1 MPRYDSLAG
10 SDRDA
15 FQVGTYELDYRYD
28 NDLEI
33 NNTYEENADPAL
45 QTA

>member
-1 MPRYDSLAG
+1 MPRYDSLSG

-15 FQVGTYELDYRYD
+15 WQVGTYELDYRYD
-28 NDLEI
+28 NDLE
-33 NNTYEENADPAL
+33 NHQRLWRNADTAL

>member
-10 SDRDA
+10 SDRDV

-33 NNTYEENADPAL
+33 NNHEENADLAL
-45 QTA
+45 

>member
-15 FQVGTYELDYRYD
+15 LQVGTYELDYRYD
-28 NDLEI
+28 NDLE
-33 NNTYEENADPAL
+33 NQQRPWRNADPAL
-45 QTA
+45 QMA